1 MQIKPVKLFENGYML
16 QPLPFGGE
24 EGMEKFDPAIRYR
37 SSLQN
42 YVIDTGD
49 EVILVDT
56 GLPKEFPEQV
66 PDEKTILF
74 MGNKITDYVSALA
87 EAGYQ
92 PEQISK
98 ILVTHKHAD
107 HTGELRSF
115 PNATIYCS
123 REDLD
128 SDEMKPYKNT
138 LAATFEDGPYHNFPR
153 SQKIAEGIR
162 YIPAPGHTKGNSIVI
177 VEDGGLFYMIHG
189 DITYTDEALYEN
201 KLSTIFEDLEAART
215 SLDMVRE
222 FIRNNP
228 TVYVST
234 HTPLG
239 YENLEAKRVCDLDN
253 PPESIPPKEAIVKE
267 STGKYVCTVCGYVYD
282 PEIGD
287 LDHGIP
293 AGTKFEELP
302 ENWNCPRCGQ
312 AKDKFTKA

>member
-1 MQIKPVKLFENGYML
+1 
-16 QPLPFGGE
+16 
-24 EGMEKFDPAIRYR
+24 
-37 SSLQN
+37 
-42 YVIDTGD
+42 
-49 EVILVDT
+49 
-56 GLPKEFPEQV
+56 
-66 PDEKTILF
+66 
-74 MGNKITDYVSALA
+74 
-87 EAGYQ
+87 
-92 PEQISK
+92 
-98 ILVTHKHAD
+98 
-107 HTGELRSF
+107 
-115 PNATIYCS
+115 
-123 REDLD
+123 
-128 SDEMKPYKNT
+128 MKPYKNT
-138 LAATFEDGPYHNFPR
+138 VAATFEDGPYHNFPR

-162 YIPAPGHTKGNSIVI
+162 YIPAPCHTKGNSIVI

-287 LDHGIP
+287 PDHGIP